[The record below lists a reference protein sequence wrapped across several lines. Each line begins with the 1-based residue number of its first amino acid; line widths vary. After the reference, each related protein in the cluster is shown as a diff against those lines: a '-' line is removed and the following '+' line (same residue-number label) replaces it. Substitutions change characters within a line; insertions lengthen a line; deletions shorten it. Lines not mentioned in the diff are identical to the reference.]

1 MQKLTESQSV
11 RKQVTNLKISVNL
24 ISTRYICN
32 PNFYPR
38 HGTKTQDSGITWK
51 LLRNE
56 ELWTLPNPAEP
67 KFLFQQVPQKICI
80 FIKA

>member
-1 MQKLTESQSV
+1 MQKLAEPQPV
-11 RKQVTNLKISVNL
+11 REQATNLKISVNL

-32 PNFYPR
+32 PSFYPR
-38 HGTKTQDSGITWK
+38 HDIKTQDSDITKK